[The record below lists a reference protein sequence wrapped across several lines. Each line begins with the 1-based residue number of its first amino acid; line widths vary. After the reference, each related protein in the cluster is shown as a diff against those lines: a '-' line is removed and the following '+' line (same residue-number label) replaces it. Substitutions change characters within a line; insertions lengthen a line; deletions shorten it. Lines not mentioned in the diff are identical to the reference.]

1 MKRAF
6 SRAWC
11 GTTDGYL
18 SVHLVERQRFEI
30 LRYIEIHYERYF
42 ISSRVLFLP
51 TMYASHI
58 GNVIT
63 K

>member
-1 MKRAF
+1 MKGAF

-18 SVHLVERQRFEI
+18 SVHLVERQWFEI
-30 LRYIEIHYERYF
+30 LHYIVIHYERYF

-51 TMYASHI
+51 TKCTLH
-58 GNVIT
+58 T
-63 K
+63 

>member
-30 LRYIEIHYERYF
+30 LQYIEIHYERYF